1 MLYRNVSRPSFKQ
14 GNPLGYEKLPILRR
28 FQSETYNKKLCI
40 ICQIKNKN
48 ILHCIQTL
56 QMGDKMIFVA
66 QKLSNKGFYRR
77 LNVISAAYDAPAN
90 DVIYH
95 NNCWVM
101 LKEKMIKLELKFYGN
116 WNLNFL
122 GPIDVTN
129 DECQLNGL
137 NKLVSIV
144 SQLVIQSVKSPKQV
158 SWNKIID
165 AMRNT
170 TEAPSNIGLSN

>member
-1 MLYRNVSRPSFKQ
+1 MLS
-14 GNPLGYEKLPILRR
+14 
-28 FQSETYNKKLCI
+28 
-40 ICQIKNKN
+40 
-48 ILHCIQTL
+48 
-56 QMGDKMIFVA
+56 VA
-66 QKLSNKGFYRR
+66 QKFSNEGFYKR
-77 LNVISAAYDAPAN
+77 LNSISAANDVTAN
-90 DVIYH
+90 DVMYH
-95 NNCWVM
+95 NTRWVM

-122 GPIDVTN
+122 GPIDNTN

-137 NKLVSIV
+137 NKLASIV

>member
-1 MLYRNVSRPSFKQ
+1 ME
-14 GNPLGYEKLPILRR
+14 YEKLPMLRR
-28 FQSETYNKKLCI
+28 LQSETYNKKLCI
-40 ICQIKNKN
+40 ICQIENKN
-48 ILHCIQTL
+48 ILHCIYTL
-56 QMGDKMIFVA
+56 QMHNKMLSVA
-66 QKLSNKGFYRR
+66 QKFSSKDFYKR
-77 LNVISAAYDAPAN
+77 LNSISAANDVTAN
-90 DVIYH
+90 DVMYH
-95 NNCWVM
+95 NTCWVM